1 MTAPDLDQS
10 RPNGS
15 LHPYGEGELFGK
27 GKHLLSVSQFDR
39 PTLVDLFTL
48 ADTVAPIAQRQL
60 GRGDRQLATGQ
71 TVCSVLDGAVLG
83 SLFFEPSTRTRLS
96 FESAFLRLGGEV
108 TTTTGFTFSS
118 MAKGESI
125 EDTSRVVSGY
135 SDVLVV
141 RHPDE
146 GSVAQFA
153 AASVVPVINAG
164 DGAGEHPSQALLD
177 LYTLEKELGQ
187 RGGTVDGSTIAVVG
201 DLRHGRTVH
210 SLLKLLTVYRD
221 VSVRLFAPE
230 SLELPDETARHL
242 TSAGHRLT
250 VCDTVV
256 EALRGADAVYTT
268 RVQRERITGEVP
280 ASIQGNLI
288 DRSVLAEA
296 DALDIVIMHPL
307 PRDSR
312 HDAYDLSSD
321 VDDLPGLA
329 IFHQTDN
336 GVNVRMAIFLTA
348 LGCSPEMVRVTTKQ
362 RPWDATLH
370 WNR

>member
-1 MTAPDLDQS
+1 MDYP
-10 RPNGS
+10 
-15 LHPYGEGELFGK
+15 LFGP
-27 GKHLLSVSQFDR
+27 GRHLLSVSQFDLA
-39 PTLVDLFTL
+39 TLRALFDL
-48 ADTVAPIAQRQL
+48 ADAVRP
-60 GRGDRQLATGQ
+60 LALRHG
-71 TVCSVLDGAVLG
+71 VCTVLDGAMLG

-125 EDTSRVVSGY
+125 ADTARVVSGY

-177 LYTLEKELGQ
+177 VYTLERELAS
-187 RGGTVDGSTIAVVG
+187 RGHGMDEVTLAVLG
-201 DLRHGRTVH
+201 DLRYGRTVH
-210 SLLKLLTVYRD
+210 SLVKLMCLRWGCTFK
-221 VSVRLFAPE
+221 LFAPPG
-230 SLELPDETARHL
+230 LELPSELVHEATER
-242 TSAGHRLT
+242 GHQVL
-250 VCDTVV
+250 VCDSVV
-256 EALRGADAVYTT
+256 DAIKGADAVYAT
-268 RVQRERITGEVP
+268 RVQRERLPEGSAGP
-280 ASIQGNLI
+280 ASGDLLNKALLKKAGN
-288 DRSVLAEA
+288 A
-296 DALDIVIMHPL
+296 DVIIMHPL

-312 HDAYDLSSD
+312 PGAYDLSPD

-336 GVNVRMAIFLTA
+336 GLAVRMAIFLTT
-348 LGCSPEMVRVTTKQ
+348 LGVDAEQVRLTTKQ
-362 RPWDATLH
+362 RPWKADLH
-370 WNR
+370 WDVK